1 MKYWK
6 IRTRVMFLALAPATI
21 IAVLLTL
28 YFTNSKINDLES
40 SLHERGM
47 VIARHLATASEFGVV
62 SGDATQLMNL
72 LDATLRESDVYSA
85 AIVDTHSNLIAGK
98 GEAIS
103 RLVRLASASNMERID
118 VVDADDLLIFRS
130 PVILIEPQSDDFLQP
145 FSDSAAAEK
154 ISRSG
159 SFLGVALVAMSRRH
173 TMEMRN
179 KMLWNG
185 MQIVGVGLLLTWMAA
200 AAMGRSVTR
209 PIRKLSHAVEK
220 LAEGYLDTR
229 VDADSGGEILALET
243 GVNKMAVSLQH
254 SQEILQQSISDA
266 TGELIEQ
273 KEAAERANIAKSRF
287 LAAAS
292 HDLRQ
297 PMHSLGLF
305 VGALKERINYPE
317 VSAIVSN
324 IEASIVSMN
333 MLFNALLDISKL
345 DAGVVHPEPENFAIN
360 DVLDRMRM
368 EFRPHALEKGLKF
381 KVMPC
386 HAIVSTDRLML
397 ERILLNLVSNA
408 IRYTQEGGVLVGCR
422 RVSGEKIRIEVWDTG
437 IGIPEASLTDVFQEF
452 YQLGNV
458 ERDRNKGLGL
468 GLAIV
473 NRLGKMLN
481 AHVAVRSVVGKGSV
495 FSLEIPLGLK
505 KLEGSNAAILH
516 EKGSGKLELFVVVV
530 DDDLIV
536 LAGTVALLQS
546 WGCEVLAADSGQK
559 IVNKLLGQ
567 SRIPD
572 VVLADYRLAQG
583 DDGVSVI
590 QAIQAIYS
598 KLIPGVLISGDIE
611 SDRLR
616 QALASGFPMLHKP
629 VSPSKLRAMLMHISM

>member
-1 MKYWK
+1 MKYCK
-6 IRTRVMFLALAPATI
+6 IRSRVMFLALAPATI

-62 SGDATQLMNL
+62 TGDANQLLNL
-72 LDATLRESDVYSA
+72 LDATLRESDVYSG

-98 GEAIS
+98 GDAVS
-103 RLVRLASASNMERID
+103 RLVRLASASKMERID

-130 PVILIEPQSDDFLQP
+130 PVILIEPQSDDFMQLY
-145 FSDSAAAEK
+145 SDNAGIEK
-154 ISRSG
+154 MSRSG
-159 SFLGVALVAMSRRH
+159 SFIGVALVAMSRRH

-185 MQIVGVGLLLTWMAA
+185 MLIVGIGLLLTWMVAL
-200 AAMGRSVTR
+200 AMGRSVTR
-209 PIRKLSHAVEK
+209 PIRKLSHAVER

-243 GVNKMAVSLQH
+243 GVNKMAASLQH
-254 SQEILQQSISDA
+254 SQEILQLGISEA
-266 TGELIEQ
+266 TRELIEQ
-273 KEAAERANIAKSRF
+273 KEEAERANIAKSRF

-317 VSAIVSN
+317 VSAIVGN
-324 IEASIVSMN
+324 IEESVVSMN
-333 MLFNALLDISKL
+333 MLFNALLDISRL
-345 DAGVVHPEPENFAIN
+345 DAGAVHPEPEDFAIN
-360 DVLDRMRM
+360 GVLDRMRM
-368 EFRPHALEKGLKF
+368 EFRPQAVEKGLKF
-381 KVMPC
+381 RVMPC
-386 HAIVSTDRLML
+386 RAIVRTDRLML

-408 IRYTQEGGVLVGCR
+408 IRYTREGGVLVGCR
-422 RVSGEKIRIEVWDTG
+422 RVGGEKIRIEVWDTG
-437 IGIPEASLTDVFQEF
+437 IGIPKASFNDVFQEF

-481 AHVAVRSVVGKGSV
+481 AHITVRSVVEKGSV
-495 FSLEIPLGLK
+495 FSFELPLGLK
-505 KLEGSNAAILH
+505 ELEGNNAALLL
-516 EKGSGKLELFVVVV
+516 EKNAGRLELFVVVV
-530 DDDLIV
+530 DDDSIV
-536 LAGTVALLQS
+536 LAGTIALLQS
-546 WGCEVLAADSGQK
+546 WGCEVIAADSGQK

-567 SRIPD
+567 SRVPD

-583 DDGVSVI
+583 EDGVNVI

-598 KLIPGVLISGDIE
+598 KLIPGVLISGDME

-616 QALASGFPMLHKP
+616 QALASGFAMLHKP